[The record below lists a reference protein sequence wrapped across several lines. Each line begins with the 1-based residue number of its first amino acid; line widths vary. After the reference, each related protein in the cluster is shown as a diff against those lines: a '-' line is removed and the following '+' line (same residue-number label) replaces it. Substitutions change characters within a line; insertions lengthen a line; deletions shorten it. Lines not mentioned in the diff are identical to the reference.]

1 MFSLVVQ
8 IIGSLLVLAG
18 FALSQ
23 AGVLDLKSVTY
34 LVVNAIGSSLL
45 AVDAVV
51 EAQWGFLL
59 LEGVWAVVSVVGL
72 LRLTVRRRPPAAP
85 HQ

>member
-1 MFSLVVQ
+1 LV
-8 IIGSLLVLAG
+8 GSVLVLAG

-23 AGVLDLKSVTY
+23 WNVLDPRSVSY
-34 LVVNAIGSSLL
+34 LLVNAVGSGLL

-72 LRLTVRRRPPAAP
+72 IRLARGRQRSHSGEDDEQLPGL
-85 HQ
+85 